1 MTRPEPDLLAT
12 LFRLHGRMVY
22 RRCLR
27 ILGNAADAEEATQE
41 VFIRVMRST
50 TDIAA
55 RDSVV
60 QWLYRIT
67 TNHCLNVVRNRGRR
81 GDLHDDREAEL
92 PRPRA
97 ETAAPKLLLLRRLL
111 VDADAQQAQAAI
123 YVHLDG
129 LSQREAA
136 DLMGVSRRTIGNL
149 LERFTAWAHEQVEG
163 QGRATP

>member
-1 MTRPEPDLLAT
+1 MTRPEPDLLST

-41 VFIRVMRST
+41 VFIRVIRSA
-50 TDIAA
+50 TDVAE

-67 TNHCLNVVRNRGRR
+67 TNHCLNIARNRGRR
-81 GDLHDDREAEL
+81 GVLRGDREAEL

-97 ETAAPKLLLLRRLL
+97 EVEAPKLLLLRRLL
-111 VDADAQQAQAAI
+111 ADADPQQAQAAI

-136 DLMGVSRRTIGNL
+136 ELMGVSRRTVGNL
-149 LERFTAWAHEQVEG
+149 LERFTAWARARVEG
-163 QGRATP
+163 EGAA